1 MTTQSTNLPI
11 VRYLGLFESLPPC
24 IDQAR
29 LVQLL
34 QVVQM
39 VVTTSTTRPCVI
51 TDTSYCSCKP
61 PIAKIGSLK
70 GFQGRKHFL
79 GEASITQ
86 HSDRK
91 VG

>member
-1 MTTQSTNLPI
+1 MITQSTNLPI

-39 VVTTSTTRPCVI
+39 VVTTSTTGPCVI

-61 PIAKIGSLK
+61 PIAKIGS
-70 GFQGRKHFL
+70 FQRFSRQETLFGR
-79 GEASITQ
+79 GQ
-86 HSDRK
+86 HNSA
-91 VG
+91 